1 MLFTIRVLFSARAV
15 PLVRHGSSPSPPPG
29 LKPAESLIRFCA
41 EFHRNAARKRNA
53 ARNSFDRSFAGA
65 SFNGNRLKPPMKKWI
80 RISLRLLVAL
90 ALLVA
95 VLLALCLNG
104 VDYRPYFREP
114 YYKETAARLT
124 RLAATNSIARG
135 ELSAGFGRALL
146 TPTINAPQDDPLAGK
161 FRALPLAG
169 YGNRH
174 GHPATG
180 VHDDL
185 YVKAVAFRVGNR
197 LGVMVGADA
206 LIVPPEVTEI
216 AVARLRQELGL
227 SREQIYL
234 SATHS
239 HCSIGGWG
247 EGIVAEGFSG
257 KFQPGSR
264 TWYADR
270 IVASIR
276 DAVADLKPASFGH
289 GRFNAPEFVRNRLVG
304 DLGKVDPEFSY
315 LVVKQNG
322 GRTAILGS
330 YSAHATVLSGNMM
343 DFSADYPGCW
353 QRSIEE
359 ATGGP
364 AVFLAGEVG
373 SHAPSPGDSGF
384 NGADKMGKALAQK
397 LLAQLPRIP
406 LTNSISFAVL
416 GLDVA
421 LPPLNVR
428 LTDGVRLRPWIAAKL
443 LPVREHSFVQGFRLG
458 DSVWVSTP
466 CDFSGELGL
475 RIKET
480 FRSKGQTIAI
490 TSFNGDY
497 IGYVVCSR
505 YYHMDGYEPRLMS
518 FFGPNVPDYLEELV
532 RTIGTG
538 LAMQ

>member
-1 MLFTIRVLFSARAV
+1 
-15 PLVRHGSSPSPPPG
+15 
-29 LKPAESLIRFCA
+29 
-41 EFHRNAARKRNA
+41 
-53 ARNSFDRSFAGA
+53 
-65 SFNGNRLKPPMKKWI
+65 MKKWI
-80 RISLRLLVAL
+80 RISLRLVVAL
-90 ALLVA
+90 ALLIVTGL
-95 VLLALCLNG
+95 VLCLDG
-104 VDYRPYFREP
+104 VDYGPYFREP
-114 YYKETAARLT
+114 YYKETTARLNKLT
-124 RLAATNSIARG
+124 ATNIVTRG
-135 ELSAGFGRALL
+135 ELAAGFGRALL
-146 TPTINAPQDDPLAGK
+146 TPTINAPQDDPIKGQ

-216 AVARLRQELGL
+216 AVARLHQELGL

-247 EGIVAEGFSG
+247 EGMVAEGFSG

-270 IVASIR
+270 IVTAIR
-276 DAVADLKPASFGH
+276 DAVADLRPASFGH
-289 GRFNAPEFVRNRLVG
+289 GSFAAPEYVKNRLVG
-304 DLGKVDPEFSY
+304 ELGKVDPEFSFIV
-315 LVVKQNG
+315 LKQEG
-322 GRTAILGS
+322 GRTGILGS
-330 YSAHATVLSGNMM
+330 YAAHATVLSGNMM

-353 QRSIEE
+353 QRSVEE
-359 ATGGP
+359 ATGGT

-373 SHAPSPGDSGF
+373 SHSPSPGDNGF
-384 NGADKMGKALAQK
+384 KGADKMGKALARK
-397 LLAQLPRIP
+397 LLEQLPQTK
-406 LTNSISFAVL
+406 LTNSIALAML
-416 GLDVA
+416 GLDVT

-428 LTDGVRLRPWIAAKL
+428 LTDGVRLRPWLAAKL
-443 LPVREHSFVQGFRLG
+443 LPVREHSFLQGFKLD

-480 FRSKGQTIAI
+480 FRSKGQTITM

-518 FFGPNVPDYLEELV
+518 FFGPNVPDYLEELI
-532 RTIGTG
+532 RTIGTE
-538 LAMQ
+538 LSAK